1 MKSPLL
7 FSIFLLI
14 SFIVEAQKYS
24 NEFLYIGVS
33 AAAQA
38 RGNAVVADVS
48 DVTAGYW
55 NPAGLVNIP
64 TETGLQL
71 GAMHAEWF
79 AGVGK
84 FDYAAMSV
92 PFSDGKSRMGISVIR
107 FGIDNIPNTL
117 SLFEDDGTV
126 NYDNIIAFSAADYAF
141 LGSYARQ
148 LKETNNGIWSVGGN
162 IKLVRRSIGSFA
174 NSWGFGL
181 DLGAQYKSD
190 SWRLG
195 FVARDVTTTYNN
207 WVTNFTE
214 QERQVLA
221 ITGNDIPISS
231 VEITKPS
238 LQLGVGYLLKI
249 SDLSITPEIDFI
261 ANTDGQRNY
270 LISANPISVDLLGG
284 IEIDYKNLVAV
295 RAGVNQFQ
303 RESDFER
310 ENYLTARP
318 SVGVGLHLS
327 NLQIDYAFTDL
338 GDSRNTFSHVISL
351 TIDLKKKD

>member
-1 MKSPLL
+1 MKSLL
-7 FSIFLLI
+7 LLYLLSLTGFLLN
-14 SFIVEAQKYS
+14 AQKYS

-38 RGNAVVADVS
+38 RGNAIVADVS

-55 NPAGLVNIP
+55 NPAGLVNISS
-64 TETGLQL
+64 ETGLQL

-92 PFSDGKSRMGISVIR
+92 PFADGKSRMGISVIR

-126 NYDNIIAFSAADYAF
+126 NYDNVVAFSAADYAF

-148 LKETNNGIWSVGGN
+148 LKETDNGVWSVGGN
-162 IKLVRRSIGSFA
+162 IKLIRRSIGSFA

-181 DLGAQYKSD
+181 DLGAQYKGD
-190 SWRLG
+190 HWRLG
-195 FVARDVTTTYNN
+195 IAARDVTTTYNN

-238 LQLGVGYLLKI
+238 LQLGAAYLFRI
-249 SDLSITPEIDFI
+249 NDLSITPEIDLI

-270 LISANPISVDLLGG
+270 LISANPISVDFLGG
-284 IEIDYKNLVAV
+284 IEIDYNNLVAI
-295 RAGVNQFQ
+295 RAGINQFQ

-310 ENYLTARP
+310 EDYLTARP
-318 SVGVGLHLS
+318 SIGVGLHLS

-351 TIDLKKKD
+351 TIDLKAKS

>member
-1 MKSPLL
+1 MKSLL
-7 FSIFLLI
+7 FLLLI
-14 SFIVEAQKYS
+14 AASFTIYAQKYS
-24 NEFLYIGVS
+24 NEFLYIGVG

-38 RGNAVVADVS
+38 RGNAVVASID
-48 DVTAGYW
+48 DVTSGYW
-55 NPAGLVNIP
+55 NPAGLVNISP
-64 TETGLQL
+64 ETGLQL

-79 AGVGK
+79 AGIGK

-126 NYDNIIAFSAADYAF
+126 NYDNIVAFSAADYAF

-148 LKETNNGIWSVGGN
+148 LKTTSNGIWSIGGN
-162 IKLVRRSIGSFA
+162 IKLIRRSIGSFA
-174 NSWGFGL
+174 SSWGFGL
-181 DLGAQYKSD
+181 DLGAQYKGKH
-190 SWRLG
+190 WRLG
-195 FVARDVTTTYNN
+195 IVARDVTTTYNS

-231 VEITKPS
+231 VEITRPS
-238 LQLGVGYLLKI
+238 LQLGVGYQLKI
-249 SDLSITPEIDFI
+249 SGLSITPEVDLI

-284 IEIDYKNLVAV
+284 IEIDYNNLVAV
-295 RAGVNQFQ
+295 RAGINQFQ

-318 SVGVGLHLS
+318 SIGVGLHLS
-327 NLQIDYAFTDL
+327 NLQIDYGFTDL
-338 GDSRNTFSHVISL
+338 GDSRNTFSHIISL
-351 TIDLKKKD
+351 TIDLKAKS